1 MCVTL
6 EFMIFHYLTR
16 RNRYMNCCYKRIYVG
31 KEPLTCTILA
41 KNTIKCAD
49 NTTKWY
55 IDEPL

>member
-6 EFMIFHYLTR
+6 EFIIFHYLTR
-16 RNRYMNCCYKRIYVG
+16 RNRYMNCCYKLICVG
-31 KEPLTCTILA
+31 KEHLTCPILA
-41 KNTIKCAD
+41 KNTIKCPD